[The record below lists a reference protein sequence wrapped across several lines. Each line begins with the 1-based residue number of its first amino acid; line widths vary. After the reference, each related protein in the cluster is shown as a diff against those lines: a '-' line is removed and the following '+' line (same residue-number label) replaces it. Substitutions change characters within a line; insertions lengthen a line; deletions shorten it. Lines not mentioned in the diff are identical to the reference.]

1 MTPETGLVEKLQDD
15 VEALAN
21 ESIARVLDENSQ
33 LRRTLGELRSA
44 LDAHTIVAITDR
56 RGVILEANS
65 KFVELSKYTREEL
78 IGAPQNIVNSGHHP
92 RQFWKE
98 MWATIGRGK
107 VWQNELCNRAK
118 DGSEYWVATT
128 IVPLLDENG
137 KPERYIALRTETTEL
152 HTASKR
158 MRTLA
163 YRDSLTGLANRTAM
177 LERLDECIGT
187 CDQSHSVFVTVA
199 LEDLGVLND
208 AFGYAEGDRLL
219 LSTAE
224 RLLGME
230 PRPAEV
236 ARVDNAVFGLLFAGL
251 SGDAEEAEAQAMIL
265 AEQVVYEVGTTIRL
279 DLGFS
284 LEPAVRV
291 GFALC
296 AGELTRRGSE
306 VYRQAEIARRR
317 VSMSRGTHRPSK
329 FDPEM
334 VAEIRERTKLL
345 LELRHGVA
353 HDQLRLYLQP
363 IVDARGVIEGYEGLV
378 RWQHP
383 ERGLVPPG
391 EFIPLAEQSG
401 LITDLGSWVLD
412 EACRILGEWSRNET
426 QRHLTLSVNVSERQ
440 LNPRN
445 FPNTVRE
452 ALSRHGAPADR
463 LKVEVTESLMHDDID
478 RSIQVL
484 DELRAT
490 GVQVA
495 LDDFGTGHSSL
506 SYLVK
511 LPVDQLKIDRSFVLP
526 ITENSDGIAIVRAIV
541 ELAHVMQL
549 NVVVE
554 GVETEEQFVMLRE
567 LGVDSFQGYLFG
579 KPAPLSCDA

>member
-1 MTPETGLVEKLQDD
+1 MRAD
-15 VEALAN
+15 VGQAAEDQAN
-21 ESIARVLDENSQ
+21 ESIARALEENSQ
-33 LRRTLGELRSA
+33 LRRTLTELGSA

-56 RGVILEANS
+56 RGIILEANS
-65 KFVELSKYTREEL
+65 KFVELSKYTRDEL

-92 RQFWKE
+92 PEFWKE

-107 VWQNELCNRAK
+107 VWQRELCNRAK

-128 IVPLLDENG
+128 IVPMLDERG
-137 KPERYIALRTETTEL
+137 KPERYIALRTETTQL

-158 MRTLA
+158 MRALA
-163 YRDSLTGLANRTAM
+163 YRDPLTGLANRTAV
-177 LERLDECIGT
+177 LERLSECA
-187 CDQSHSVFVTVA
+187 DRRVADYSAFVTVA

-208 AFGYAEGDRLL
+208 AFGYSEGDRLL
-219 LSTAE
+219 LNTAE
-224 RLLGME
+224 RLLGMQ

-236 ARVDNAVFGLLFAGL
+236 ARIDNAVFALLFEGL
-251 SGDAEEAEAQAMIL
+251 GPDPTEAEAQAMIL

-296 AGELTRRGSE
+296 GGGERLRGAE
-306 VYRQAEIARRR
+306 VYQRAEIARRR

-329 FDPEM
+329 FEPEM
-334 VAEIRERTKLL
+334 VEEIRERTKLL
-345 LELRHGVA
+345 LELRHAIA
-353 HDQLRLYLQP
+353 HDELRLFVQP
-363 IVDARGVIEGYEGLV
+363 IVDGAGAIEGYEALV

-383 ERGLVPPG
+383 TRGLVPPV

-401 LITDLGSWVLD
+401 LIVDLGAWVLD
-412 EACRILGEWSRNET
+412 EACRILGEWARNAA
-426 QRHLTLSVNVSERQ
+426 QQHLTLSVNVSERQ

-445 FPNTVRE
+445 FPDAVRE
-452 ALSRHGAPADR
+452 ALSRHGAPAQR
-463 LKVEVTESLMHDDID
+463 LKVEVTESLMHDDIE
-478 RSIQVL
+478 RSIRVL

-526 ITENSDGIAIVRAIV
+526 ITEDSNGAAIVQAIV
-541 ELAHVMQL
+541 ELAHVMRL

-554 GVETEEQFVMLRE
+554 GVETEEQFVLLRE

-579 KPAPLSCDA
+579 RPAPLGCNA